1 MSFSRNNNLIEDVEN
16 DLDPTFNGLHE
27 IQPTAGEPQKIEKSK
42 NVSFQTITLTV
53 YGSTPIRIL
62 GHDPARIRALIATD
76 SNNSVLIG
84 QPSVVAARQGM
95 RLPNHVNGGLELQTI
110 EEVWAT
116 NDNASTTASQ
126 LVFIYIERQ
135 ETE

>member
-1 MSFSRNNNLIEDVEN
+1 MTFSRNNNLIEDPEN
-16 DLDPTFNGLHE
+16 DLDPTNNGLHAIHE
-27 IQPTAGEPQKIEKSK
+27 TPGVAQKIEKSK
-42 NVSFQTITLTV
+42 NVSFQTLTLTV

-76 SNNSVLIG
+76 SNNAVLIG
-84 QPSVVAARQGM
+84 QPSVVAARLGM

-116 NDNASTTASQ
+116 YDNASTTASQ
-126 LVFIYIERQ
+126 LIFIYIERQ

>member
-16 DLDPTFNGLHE
+16 DLDPTYNGQHVINPE
-27 IQPTAGEPQKIEKSK
+27 PGQPQKIEKSK
-42 NVSFQTITLTV
+42 NISFQTLTLTV
-53 YGSTPIRIL
+53 YGSTPIRIV
-62 GHDPARIRALIATD
+62 GHDPARIRMLVATD

-84 QPSVVAARQGM
+84 QQPVVSQRQGM
-95 RLPNHVNGGLELQTI
+95 RLPNHVNGGIELQTI

-116 NDNASTTASQ
+116 NDNASTSASQ
-126 LVFIYIERQ
+126 LIFVYIERQ